1 MFSYSRHGFSKSKI
15 KEIEKNLNELEE
27 GLSKLKKYYDYD
39 DIKYKGIRDVG
50 NLFSQSIDED
60 YYKPIKT
67 VDTLDNKN
75 NHFEYESKVNKN
87 KNLSI
92 KKYLNMIRPYL
103 SDIINDHK
111 TQGIWKVHSGN
122 KVTDYKT

>member
-50 NLFSQSIDED
+50 NLFSQSINED

-67 VDTLDNKN
+67 VDTLDNTN

-92 KKYLNMIRPYL
+92 IKYLNMIRPYL